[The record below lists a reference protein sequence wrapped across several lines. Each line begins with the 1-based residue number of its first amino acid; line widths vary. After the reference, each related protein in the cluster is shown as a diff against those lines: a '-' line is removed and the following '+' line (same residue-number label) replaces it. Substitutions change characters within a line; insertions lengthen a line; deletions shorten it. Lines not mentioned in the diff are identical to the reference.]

1 MFNADPHPGN
11 YLFGPA
17 GVVTFLDFGCVQL
30 IEEQRMPHARTMHR
44 AAIDRDEPAFAAAA
58 ERLLGTRGGEYG
70 TRAVAYSR
78 RCFEPMFGS
87 PFHITRAYTAS
98 LVHEI
103 SELKRFFWAKDG
115 SFVMLPPA
123 MLFLNRLQFGFYSVL
138 ARLDVTVDYAAV
150 ERDFL
155 SRAGL
160 LSA

>member
-1 MFNADPHPGN
+1 M
-11 YLFGPA
+11 PA
-17 GVVTFLDFGCVQL
+17 
-30 IEEQRMPHARTMHR
+30 ARAMHK
-44 AAIDRDEPAFAAAA
+44 AAIVRDEAAFAAAA

-78 RCFEPMFGS
+78 HCFEPMFGS
-87 PFHITRAYTAS
+87 PFHITRAYTAG
-98 LVHEI
+98 LVHQI
-103 SELKRFFWAKDG
+103 SDLKRFFWAKDG

-138 ARLDVTVDYAAV
+138 ARLDVTVDYAGV

-160 LSA
+160 L